1 MIRES
6 TGEYWVPERE
16 EYISHMEEFAIRN
29 AIESN
34 LNVIIDATNL
44 NPKTVNKWYKLKDDL
59 SDNYDITL
67 EFKKF
72 TISYEE
78 ALKRDEER
86 GKNGGRSVGKKTI
99 ERFFKTYYP
108 QEYKEYYTDPRLKQ
122 PFYPISKDKINCII
136 VDLDGTVALHNGRYT
151 FDWSRIPEDKPNI
164 PLINMITNLN
174 LTYHVIFLTGREE
187 TEECRKNTEEW
198 IRENFYDNTHCN
210 ESLAGWHLIMRKKK
224 DFRHGDI
231 VKEELFHNEIEPKYN
246 VIAAFDD
253 SDKIVRMWR
262 NLGIL
267 CCQVYN
273 LTD

>member
-16 EYISHMEEFAIRN
+16 DYISHMEEFAIRN

-44 NPKTVNKWYKLKDDL
+44 NPKTINKWYKLKDDL
-59 SDNYDITL
+59 SDNYEVTL

-72 TISYEE
+72 TVSYEE

-86 GKNGGRSVGKKTI
+86 GKNGGRAVGKKTI
-99 ERFFKTYYP
+99 ERFFKTYFP
-108 QEYKEYYTDPRLKQ
+108 EEYKEYYTDPRLKK
-122 PFYPISKDKINCII
+122 PFYPTSDDKINCVV

-151 FDWSRIPEDKPNI
+151 FDWSRVSEDIPNT
-164 PLINMITNLN
+164 PLVNMLTNLN
-174 LTYHVIFLTGREE
+174 LTYHIIFLTGREG

-198 IRENFYDNTHCN
+198 IRKTFYDNTHC
-210 ESLAGWHLIMRKKK
+210 EGSLSGWHLVMRKEK
-224 DFRHGDI
+224 DFRHGDT
-231 VKEELFHNEIEPKYN
+231 VKEELFHTEIEPKYN

-253 SDKIVRMWR
+253 SNKICNMWR

-273 LTD
+273 LVD